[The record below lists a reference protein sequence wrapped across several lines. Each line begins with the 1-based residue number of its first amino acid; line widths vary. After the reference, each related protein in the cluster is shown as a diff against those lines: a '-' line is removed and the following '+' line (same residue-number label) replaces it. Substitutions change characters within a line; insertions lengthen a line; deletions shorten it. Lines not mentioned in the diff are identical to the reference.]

1 MHISYSRESSYL
13 RCPYLHYL
21 RYVEGLESIKPARPL
36 YFGSDFH
43 KLLEVRKD
51 PQKVQAEWEKM
62 KEEFYKL
69 PGSWQ
74 SELGENYPFDLLTIF
89 QDYQEMWK
97 GTPLPKVTEKPFE
110 LNIGYEG
117 NEDIIFVGVIDELY
131 KYKNKETGEKAIEIG
146 EHKTFSRPPDMNTL
160 VMNTQKSLYCKAAQM
175 VWGILPRAVRWDY
188 IKSTPA
194 KSPIWLEKSKKF
206 SVAKSQDITPA
217 SWRRACQEK
226 GIADSETLA
235 QGDIYAGNENN
246 FFFRVQQDVYPE
258 MVDNV
263 FEGFVY
269 TCRDI
274 VNRGQENKTKNMTRD
289 CAWCGF
295 RNICLAELSGGDRK
309 YVVEKEFTTREQ
321 REENKKDKEVK

>member
-21 RYVEGLESIKPARPL
+21 RYIEGLESIKPARPL

-51 PQKVQAEWEKM
+51 PERVKAEWRRM
-62 KEEFYKL
+62 KEEFYRM

-74 SELGENYPFDLLTIF
+74 SELGENYPFDLKVIF
-89 QDYQEMWK
+89 QDYQQMWK

-110 LNIGYEG
+110 LNIGYYR

-131 KYKNKETGEKAIEIG
+131 KYIDKSSGKKSIEIG

-175 VWGILPRAVRWDY
+175 IWGILPRAVRWDY

-194 KSPIWLEKSKKF
+194 KSPIWLAKSEKF
-206 SVAKSQDITPA
+206 STAKSQDITPA
-217 SWRRACQEK
+217 SWRRACKER
-226 GIADSETLA
+226 GITDPSILE
-235 QGDIYAGNENN
+235 QGDLYKGNENN
-246 FFFRVQQDVYPE
+246 FFFRVQQDVYPQ
-258 MVDNV
+258 MVESV

-269 TCRDI
+269 TCKDI
-274 VNRGQENKTKNMTRD
+274 VRRGQENTTKNITKD
-289 CAWCGF
+289 CAWCTY
-295 RNICLAELSGGDRK
+295 RNICMAEMSGGDRA
-309 YVVEKEFTTREQ
+309 YVVEKEFTTQEQ
-321 REENKKDKEVK
+321 RKELEEEE